1 MKNTNKKGNNNKVQ
15 NIAKYI
21 LITII
26 LLGMIIPSFSYLIY
40 AIQSI

>member
-1 MKNTNKKGNNNKVQ
+1 MKNINKKEKNNRTK

-21 LITII
+21 LIAII
-26 LLGMIIPSFSYLIY
+26 LLGMIIPTFSYLIY